1 MTLQSEAH
9 PLEYFFTYPVNKYEG
24 GTPVFIPYSRLCLPT
39 AEDDI
44 PGMTGTE
51 RYIFYPYT
59 QPGGGTPA
67 GPCAIEVFA
76 VGKGQRIDIK
86 SFRNGFENH
95 PVSIAVSAYKVEDDR
110 MIFTKGDVTGAFV
123 DADGNE
129 MSSEESQK
137 LVKPLERLLF
147 GERGFHVYK
156 AESVSYD
163 GNKHYFYLVS
173 PDPSYPYWIKI
184 REA

>member
-1 MTLQSEAH
+1 
-9 PLEYFFTYPVNKYEG
+9 
-24 GTPVFIPYSRLCLPT
+24 
-39 AEDDI
+39 
-44 PGMTGTE
+44 MTGTE

-95 PVSIAVSAYKVEDDR
+95 PVSIAVSAYKVEDD
-110 MIFTKGDVTGAFV
+110 
-123 DADGNE
+123 
-129 MSSEESQK
+129 

>member
-1 MTLQSEAH
+1 
-9 PLEYFFTYPVNKYEG
+9 
-24 GTPVFIPYSRLCLPT
+24 
-39 AEDDI
+39 
-44 PGMTGTE
+44 MTGTE

-95 PVSIAVSAYKVEDDR
+95 SVSIAVSAYKVEDDR

>member
-1 MTLQSEAH
+1 M
-9 PLEYFFTYPVNKYEG
+9 
-24 GTPVFIPYSRLCLPT
+24 
-39 AEDDI
+39 
-44 PGMTGTE
+44 
-51 RYIFYPYT
+51 
-59 QPGGGTPA
+59 
-67 GPCAIEVFA
+67 
-76 VGKGQRIDIK
+76 
-86 SFRNGFENH
+86 
-95 PVSIAVSAYKVEDDR
+95 
-110 MIFTKGDVTGAFV
+110 V

>member
-1 MTLQSEAH
+1 M
-9 PLEYFFTYPVNKYEG
+9 
-24 GTPVFIPYSRLCLPT
+24 
-39 AEDDI
+39 
-44 PGMTGTE
+44 
-51 RYIFYPYT
+51 
-59 QPGGGTPA
+59 
-67 GPCAIEVFA
+67 
-76 VGKGQRIDIK
+76 GKGQRIDIK

-137 LVKPLERLLF
+137 LVKPARAAALRRAGIPRLQC
-147 GERGFHVYK
+147 
-156 AESVSYD
+156 ESVSYD